1 MYDLPSGCF
10 LLKSIIY
17 QSSSVGTSVDLEF
30 CKELA
35 RVLSIWQRE
44 RGLYED
50 FLARNFNCLLTWV
63 YQLLEIESEIPLL
76 VSLLLKDSKISR
88 MWLCKKSW
96 TAPKINSLILVYWYT
111 SSLFQKFI
119 SFCTVTF
126 ALGFAFLFVWF
137 GVCLVLFFLQFSIIQ
152 PTCE

>member
-88 MWLCKKSW
+88 M
-96 TAPKINSLILVYWYT
+96 
-111 SSLFQKFI
+111 
-119 SFCTVTF
+119 
-126 ALGFAFLFVWF
+126 
-137 GVCLVLFFLQFSIIQ
+137 
-152 PTCE
+152 